1 MGFVS
6 SCSIIDLLPFINDEV
21 IHSDDAHDFIHT
33 SYGSILFISTR
44 MHLVL
49 IYSRLIFSSTAD
61 RPAKKTNI
69 IFTSNK
75 TICMEFYLHHF
86 PISFRQ
92 PLKRVQ
98 KN

>member
-6 SCSIIDLLPFINDEV
+6 SCSIIDLLPFFNDEV

-33 SYGSILFISTR
+33 SYGRILFISSR

-61 RPAKKTNI
+61 RPAKGTNI

-75 TICMEFYLHHF
+75 QFAWIFIY
-86 PISFRQ
+86 ISSRFH
-92 PLKRVQ
+92 LDSH
-98 KN
+98 